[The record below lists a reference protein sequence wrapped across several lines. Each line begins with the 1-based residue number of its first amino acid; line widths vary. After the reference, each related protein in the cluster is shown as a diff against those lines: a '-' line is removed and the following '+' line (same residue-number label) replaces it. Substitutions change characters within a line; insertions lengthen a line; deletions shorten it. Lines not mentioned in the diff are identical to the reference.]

1 MPGRAAITLAF
12 LLVALLGAAVASAE
26 LSQKGTLRISFDGHI
41 TPRSLPRD
49 HAAPV
54 ALRVEGR
61 IGTTDGSQPP
71 PVQRVEIALNRAG
84 RLSTAGLPACTGRL
98 LQSTSTDVAL
108 ERCRPALVGR
118 GHFSA
123 NVQFP
128 TVDAIPADGRMLAFY
143 GRQNGRRAL
152 FLHLHIT
159 SPAQVTFVLPL
170 VISRVDNGRF
180 GTLLSARVPRL
191 AGGLGS
197 VTGIDLT
204 IDRRYTYKGQRRSF
218 LSASCAAPSGFS
230 GSIFTLAQGRFH
242 FAGGESLKTTL
253 TRNCRVR

>member
-1 MPGRAAITLAF
+1 MPRRATIPLAF
-12 LLVALLGAAVASAE
+12 LLVALLCAAVASAE
-26 LSQKGTLRISFDGHI
+26 LSQKGTLRISFDGDI

-49 HAAPV
+49 HPAPV
-54 ALRVEGR
+54 TLQVEGK
-61 IGTTDGSQPP
+61 IGTTDGTQPP
-71 PVQRVEIALNRAG
+71 PVQRIEIALNRAG
-84 RLSTAGLPACTGRL
+84 HLSTVGLPACTGRL

-128 TVDAIPADGRMLAFY
+128 TTEAIPADGRMLAFF
-143 GRQNGRRAL
+143 GLQNGKRAL
-152 FLHLHIT
+152 LLHLYIT

-170 VISRVDNGRF
+170 IISKADEGQF
-180 GTLLSARVPRL
+180 GTLLSAKVPRL

-204 IDRRYTYKGQRRSF
+204 VNRQYTYKGKRRSF
-218 LSASCAAPSGFS
+218 LSASCAAPSGFT
-230 GSIFTLAQGRFH
+230 GGIFTLAQGRFH
-242 FAGGESLKTTL
+242 FAGGESLETTL
-253 TRNCRVR
+253 TRNCKVR